1 MSALAALLLLAALPA
16 ETATTTLQRW
26 VDDAVAGRT
35 ELPALAEVQAAAEAS
50 LRLGDDDTVASWDA
64 NANLRALL
72 PRLDVRFGTQR
83 DVLVRDTLEGLDW
96 ARTGQGL
103 GVDVAARWALGD
115 LLLSDA
121 ELGIHKARLARAAAV
136 RLARE
141 RVTQLYFQRV
151 EVLVR
156 MRLEPNL
163 ELVLEAARLDG
174 LLDALT
180 GGRLR
185 AREREQ

>member
-1 MSALAALLLLAALPA
+1 MD
-16 ETATTTLQRW
+16 TLGVSQ
-26 VDDAVAGRT
+26 
-35 ELPALAEVQAAAEAS
+35 
-50 LRLGDDDTVASWDA
+50 LGGNNTRGLYSSHE
-64 NANLRALL
+64 
-72 PRLDVRFGTQR
+72 DVRTQR
-83 DVLVRDTLEGLDW
+83 VW
-96 ARTGQGL
+96 AH
-103 GVDVAARWALGD
+103 
-115 LLLSDA
+115 S
-121 ELGIHKARLARAAAV
+121 EARLARAAAV

-185 AREREQ
+185 ARERSE